1 MDLSPLDN
9 SIWNALSSG
18 HSTMAVRHGLAA
30 RYASDAS
37 PLAGLDSPSAAA
49 FEDLRH
55 LALSDDAVALMLEG
69 PVAPPSGW
77 TVHVSTPLD
86 QMICPEPAQQRVAGP
101 LLLTAEDAG
110 EMLAL
115 AQATE
120 PGPFR
125 PGTHRMGRYLGIR
138 AEDGRLVAM
147 AGERQRLDGFT
158 EVSAVCTLP
167 EFRGRG
173 YGQTLVAAVTALIAE
188 EGRIP
193 FLHVRPENAAARR
206 LYERLG
212 YVIRR
217 QVHLLVL
224 SPVDA
229 ARTG

>member
-1 MDLSPLDN
+1 MIFG
-9 SIWNALSSG
+9 IWQRA
-18 HSTMAVRHGLAA
+18 
-30 RYASDAS
+30 
-37 PLAGLDSPSAAA
+37 
-49 FEDLRH
+49 
-55 LALSDDAVALMLEG
+55 DDAVALMLEG
-69 PVAPPSGW
+69 PIAPPSGW

-86 QMICPEPAQQRVAGP
+86 QMICMEPAREQVAGP
-101 LLLTAEDAG
+101 SLLAAGDAA

-125 PGTHRMGRYLGIR
+125 PGTYRMGRYLGIR

-206 LYERLG
+206 VYERLG

-217 QVHLLVL
+217 QVQLTVL
-224 SPVDA
+224 SPV
-229 ARTG
+229 

>member
-1 MDLSPLDN
+1 MDVSALDN
-9 SIWNALSSG
+9 PIWNALTSA
-18 HSTMAVRHGLAA
+18 HKAIAVRHGLAA
-30 RYASDAS
+30 RYAPDAS
-37 PLAGLDSPSAAA
+37 PLAGLASPSAAA
-49 FEDLRH
+49 FDDLRH
-55 LALSDDAVALMLEG
+55 LARSDDAVALMLEG
-69 PVAPPSGW
+69 PIAPLDGW

-86 QMICPEPAQQRVAGP
+86 QMICPAPATEDVDGP
-101 LLLTAEDAG
+101 LLLAADDAAD
-110 EMLAL
+110 MLAL

-125 PGTHRMGRYLGIR
+125 PGTYRMGRYLGIR

-193 FLHVRPENAAARR
+193 FLHVRPENVAARR

-217 QVHLLVL
+217 QVQLTVL
-224 SPVDA
+224 SPQ
-229 ARTG
+229 

>member
-1 MDLSPLDN
+1 MDVAALDN
-9 SIWNALSSG
+9 PIWNALTGG
-18 HSTMAVRHGLAA
+18 HRAIALRHGLAA
-30 RYASDAS
+30 RYASDTS
-37 PLAGLDSPSAAA
+37 PLAGLEAPSAAA
-49 FEDLRH
+49 FDDLRH
-55 LALSDDAVALMLEG
+55 LATSDNAVALMLEE
-69 PVAPPSGW
+69 PIALPSGW

-86 QMICPEPAQQRVAGP
+86 QMICMEPGREQAAGP
-101 LLLTAEDAG
+101 LLLTAGDAA

-125 PGTHRMGRYLGIR
+125 PETCRMGRYLGIR
-138 AEDGRLVAM
+138 DEDGRLVAM

-173 YGQTLVAAVTALIAE
+173 YGQALVAEVTALIAQ

-217 QVHLLVL
+217 QVQLTVL
-224 SPVDA
+224 SPQ
-229 ARTG
+229 

>member
-1 MDLSPLDN
+1 MDASALDN
-9 SIWNALSSG
+9 PIWNALTSG
-18 HSTMAVRHGLAA
+18 HKAIALRHGVAA
-30 RYASDAS
+30 RYAPDAS
-37 PLAGLDSPSAAA
+37 PLAGLEAPSAAA
-49 FEDLRH
+49 FEDLRQ
-55 LALSDDAVALMLEG
+55 LASVDDAVALMLEG
-69 PVAPPSGW
+69 PIAPPSGW

-86 QMICPEPAQQRVAGP
+86 QMICQTPGTDPVVGP
-101 LLLTAEDAG
+101 LLLTAGDAP

-125 PGTHRMGRYLGIR
+125 PGTYRMGRYLGIR

-147 AGERQRLDGFT
+147 AGERQRLENFT

-206 LYERLG
+206 VYERLG

-217 QVHLLVL
+217 QVQLLVL
-224 SPVDA
+224 SPV
-229 ARTG
+229 

>member
-1 MDLSPLDN
+1 MDVAALDN
-9 SIWNALSSG
+9 PIWNALTSG
-18 HSTMAVRHGLAA
+18 HKTIALRHGVAA
-30 RYASDAS
+30 RYAPDAS
-37 PLAGLDSPSAAA
+37 PLAGLEAPSAAA
-49 FEDLRH
+49 FEDLRR
-55 LALSDDAVALMLEG
+55 LATGDDPVALMLEG
-69 PVAPPSGW
+69 PIAPPDGW

-86 QMICPEPAQQRVAGP
+86 QMICMEPVRAEVAGVS
-101 LLLTAEDAG
+101 LLAAEDAA

-125 PGTHRMGRYLGIR
+125 PGTYRMGRYLGIR

-173 YGQTLVAAVTALIAE
+173 YGQTLVAAVTALIAA

-206 LYERLG
+206 VYERLG

-217 QVHLLVL
+217 QVQLTVL
-224 SPVDA
+224 SPV
-229 ARTG
+229 